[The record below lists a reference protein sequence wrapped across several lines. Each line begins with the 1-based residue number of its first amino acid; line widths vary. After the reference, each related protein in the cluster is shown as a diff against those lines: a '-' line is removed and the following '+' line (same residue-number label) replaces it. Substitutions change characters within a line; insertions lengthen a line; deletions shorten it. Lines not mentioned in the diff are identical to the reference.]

1 MVQVTYNP
9 TTYSTDDTG
18 AQVSSAELTGTVPC
32 TAPESAAVLVVPTSW
47 DDGMVIADPNP
58 QALEPSAVQAMAPV
72 RIKHLYCNISL
83 GFSNISAI
91 KQAIAA

>member
-18 AQVSSAELTGTVPC
+18 IAQVSSAELTGTVPC

-72 RIKHLYCNISL
+72 RIYSFLKYFQILTDKFLYIL
-83 GFSNISAI
+83 I
-91 KQAIAA
+91 